1 MSFRKAQAAKIGG
14 KFLSYGES
22 GSGKSTFQLT
32 FPRVACIDSETGVAH
47 YEGKDI
53 TLNNGRTYNNLI
65 LVDNTSDLDE
75 LEEDLDAFLDG
86 EYDGQIDTLSIDSE
100 SKFYATMQI
109 GATEVEERRARK
121 KGGDV
126 DDAGISVK
134 QWGRIKII
142 NMKLQQAKIDL
153 SSKGTH
159 VVSVAQEVEIKD
171 DDGKKVIGYKPD
183 MHKSVKFDYDTIL
196 RHYTK
201 KDKEGNVTFWAE
213 VIKDRT
219 NVTKVG
225 QQIENPSFDIWKDY
239 YDAMNG
245 LGTNK
250 TSYKNDLKT
259 STESMVDEAD
269 KADALAEEWKE
280 MMKQLKNDN
289 NLEAIKKINASGY
302 LAIVVTNQPVIA
314 RGEVSFDELEK
325 IHNKMETLLGK
336 EGAYLDAIYYCP
348 HHPHKGYEGE
358 RPELKIDCGCRE
370 PKPGMLLKAAKDFN
384 IDLSQSWMIGD
395 GENDVK
401 AGQNAGCKTALI
413 GGGEY
418 GQIVTVASLK
428 SFVER
433 YLSKEEDN

>member
-1 MSFRKAQAAKIGG
+1 MGFRKAQAAKIGG

-32 FPRVACIDSETGVAH
+32 FPKVACIDSETGVSH
-47 YEGKDI
+47 YEGREI
-53 TLNNGRTYNNLI
+53 ELNNGNKYNNL
-65 LVDNTSDLDE
+65 LMVDNTSNLDE
-75 LEEDLDAFLDG
+75 LEEDLDAFING
-86 EYDGQIDTLSIDSE
+86 EYDGQIETLSIDSE
-100 SKFYATMQI
+100 TKFYNTMQI

-201 KDKEGNVTFWAE
+201 KDKDGNVTFWAE

-219 NVTKVG
+219 GVTKVG
-225 QQIENPSFDIWKDY
+225 QQIENPCFDIWKDY
-239 YDAMNG
+239 YDKMNG
-245 LGTNK
+245 LETNK
-250 TSYKNDLKT
+250 TSYKKDLAT

-269 KADALAEEWKE
+269 KAEVLAGEWKDL
-280 MMKQLKNDN
+280 MKRLKDDKNMD
-289 NLEAIKKINASGY
+289 AILKVNMLIKDKKIDVKK
-302 LAIVVTNQPVIA
+302 IDMQPV
-314 RGEVSFDELEK
+314 GVLTELV
-325 IHNKMETLLGK
+325 
-336 EGAYLDAIYYCP
+336 
-348 HHPHKGYEGE
+348 
-358 RPELKIDCGCRE
+358 
-370 PKPGMLLKAAKDFN
+370 DFTK
-384 IDLSQSWMIGD
+384 L
-395 GENDVK
+395 
-401 AGQNAGCKTALI
+401 
-413 GGGEY
+413 
-418 GQIVTVASLK
+418 QIS
-428 SFVER
+428 
-433 YLSKEEDN
+433 

>member
-1 MSFRKAQAAKIGG
+1 MGFRKAKEAKIGG

-32 FPRVACIDSETGVAH
+32 FPKVACIDSETGVAH
-47 YEGKDI
+47 YEGREI
-53 TLNNGRTYNNLI
+53 ELNNGNKYNNL
-65 LVDNTSDLDE
+65 LMVDNTSDLDE
-75 LEEDLDAFLDG
+75 LEEDLDAFIEG
-86 EYDGQIDTLSIDSE
+86 EYDGKIETLSIDSE

-201 KDKEGNVTFWAE
+201 KDKDGNVTFWAE

-219 NVTKVG
+219 GVTKVG
-225 QQIENPSFDIWKDY
+225 QQIENPCFDIWKDY
-239 YDAMNG
+239 YDKMNG
-245 LGTNK
+245 LETNK
-250 TSYKNDLKT
+250 TSYKKDLVT

-269 KADALAEEWKE
+269 KAEILAAEWKE
-280 MMKQLKNDN
+280 LMKRLKDDKNMD
-289 NLEAIKKINASGY
+289 AISKVNTLIKDKKIDVKK
-302 LAIVVTNQPVIA
+302 IDMQPVSVLTELVDFTKLQIA
-314 RGEVSFDELEK
+314 
-325 IHNKMETLLGK
+325 
-336 EGAYLDAIYYCP
+336 
-348 HHPHKGYEGE
+348 
-358 RPELKIDCGCRE
+358 
-370 PKPGMLLKAAKDFN
+370 
-384 IDLSQSWMIGD
+384 
-395 GENDVK
+395 
-401 AGQNAGCKTALI
+401 
-413 GGGEY
+413 
-418 GQIVTVASLK
+418 
-428 SFVER
+428 
-433 YLSKEEDN
+433 

>member
-1 MSFRKAQAAKIGG
+1 MFRKAQAAKIGG

-32 FPRVACIDSETGVAH
+32 FPKVACIDSETGVSH
-47 YEGKDI
+47 YEGREI
-53 TLNNGRTYNNLI
+53 ELNNGNKYNNL
-65 LVDNTSDLDE
+65 LMVDNTSNLDE
-75 LEEDLDAFLDG
+75 LEEDLDAFING
-86 EYDGQIDTLSIDSE
+86 EYDGQIETLSIDSE
-100 SKFYATMQI
+100 TKFYNTMQI

-201 KDKEGNVTFWAE
+201 KDKDGNVTFWAE

-219 NVTKVG
+219 GVTKVG
-225 QQIENPSFDIWKDY
+225 QQIENPCFDIWKDY
-239 YDAMNG
+239 YDKMNG
-245 LGTNK
+245 LETNK
-250 TSYKNDLKT
+250 TSYKKDLAT

-269 KADALAEEWKE
+269 KAEVLAGEWKDL
-280 MMKQLKNDN
+280 MKRLKDDKNMD
-289 NLEAIKKINASGY
+289 AISKVNMLIKDKKIDVKK
-302 LAIVVTNQPVIA
+302 IDMQPV
-314 RGEVSFDELEK
+314 GVLTELV
-325 IHNKMETLLGK
+325 
-336 EGAYLDAIYYCP
+336 
-348 HHPHKGYEGE
+348 
-358 RPELKIDCGCRE
+358 
-370 PKPGMLLKAAKDFN
+370 DFTK
-384 IDLSQSWMIGD
+384 L
-395 GENDVK
+395 
-401 AGQNAGCKTALI
+401 
-413 GGGEY
+413 
-418 GQIVTVASLK
+418 QIS
-428 SFVER
+428 
-433 YLSKEEDN
+433 

>member
-1 MSFRKAQAAKIGG
+1 MSFRKARATKIGG

-32 FPRVACIDSETGVAH
+32 FPKVACIDSETGIAH
-47 YEGKDI
+47 YEGKDSE
-53 TLNNGRTYNNLI
+53 LNNGKTYNNLVM
-65 LVDNTSDLDE
+65 VDNTSDLDE
-75 LEEDLDAFLDG
+75 LESDLDDFING
-86 EYDGQIDTLSIDSE
+86 EYDGQIETLSIDSE
-100 SKFYATMQI
+100 TKFYNTMQI

-159 VVSVAQEVEIKD
+159 VVSVAQEIELKD

-201 KDKEGNVTFWAE
+201 KEKDGSVSFWAE

-225 QQIENPSFDIWKDY
+225 QQIENPCFDIWKDY
-239 YDAMNG
+239 YDSMNG
-245 LGTNK
+245 LETNT

-259 STESMVDEAD
+259 STESMIDQAD
-269 KADALAEEWKE
+269 KSEALAAEFKDILKTFKDKDTLLKVNKL
-280 MMKQLKNDN
+280 MKDKGVS
-289 NLEAIKKINASGY
+289 IK
-302 LAIVVTNQPVIA
+302 
-314 RGEVSFDELEK
+314 ELE
-325 IHNKMETLLGK
+325 MQT
-336 EGAYLDAIYYCP
+336 
-348 HHPHKGYEGE
+348 
-358 RPELKIDCGCRE
+358 PEVLTELIDF
-370 PKPGMLLKAAKDFN
+370 AK
-384 IDLSQSWMIGD
+384 LQL
-395 GENDVK
+395 
-401 AGQNAGCKTALI
+401 A
-413 GGGEY
+413 
-418 GQIVTVASLK
+418 
-428 SFVER
+428 
-433 YLSKEEDN
+433 